1 MRGNVF
7 TIIKKELSRF
17 FKDPRLVITTL
28 IIPGL
33 MIYVMYSFMGDGL
46 TTQFTTP
53 EEYIYRVDAVNPSI
67 LVSEYLKKNVGYVNM
82 TEVSDQNV
90 GMERLNNDMTD
101 LLIVFPEE
109 FDTNINKVSKDVPN
123 VDVYYNSSQ
132 IASSEAYTNILNILD
147 YFESSISNRFDV
159 NNTDK
164 VYDFA
169 TDKEMTS
176 QVFSMLLPMLLMIF
190 LFSGCM
196 SIAPESIAGE
206 KERGTIATL
215 LVTPVKRSEIA
226 IGKIASIS
234 FISLLSG
241 FSSFLGTMSS
251 LPKLMGMSEEG
262 MDTSGYAMSD
272 YLLLFAV
279 IVSTVLV
286 IVSVI
291 SIISAFAK
299 TVKEANTAVLPLM
312 IVVMVL
318 GVTTMFG
325 EGAPAATSWYLIP
338 LYNSVQCM
346 NAIFSFSYISINIV
360 TTLCVNVS
368 VSLVLLIILAKM
380 FNSEKIMFSK

>member
-132 IASSEAYTNILNILD
+132 IASSEAYTIILIILD
-147 YFESSISNRFDV
+147 YFESSISN
-159 NNTDK
+159 
-164 VYDFA
+164 
-169 TDKEMTS
+169 
-176 QVFSMLLPMLLMIF
+176 
-190 LFSGCM
+190 
-196 SIAPESIAGE
+196 
-206 KERGTIATL
+206 
-215 LVTPVKRSEIA
+215 
-226 IGKIASIS
+226 
-234 FISLLSG
+234 
-241 FSSFLGTMSS
+241 
-251 LPKLMGMSEEG
+251 
-262 MDTSGYAMSD
+262 
-272 YLLLFAV
+272 
-279 IVSTVLV
+279 
-286 IVSVI
+286 
-291 SIISAFAK
+291 
-299 TVKEANTAVLPLM
+299 
-312 IVVMVL
+312 
-318 GVTTMFG
+318 
-325 EGAPAATSWYLIP
+325 
-338 LYNSVQCM
+338 
-346 NAIFSFSYISINIV
+346 
-360 TTLCVNVS
+360 
-368 VSLVLLIILAKM
+368 
-380 FNSEKIMFSK
+380 